1 MQFNTCMLKGT
12 EELKGAKIL
21 WKLKTCEV
29 LHNLL
34 NSEKVTKS
42 ILKLTLQKFWNPQ
55 YIEELKSFKWVNFN
69 KF

>member
-1 MQFNTCMLKGT
+1 MKFNTCMLKGT

-34 NSEKVTKS
+34 NSEKVTES
-42 ILKLTLQKFWNPQ
+42 QF
-55 YIEELKSFKWVNFN
+55 
-69 KF
+69 

>member
-1 MQFNTCMLKGT
+1 MQFTTCMLKGT

-34 NSEKVTKS
+34 NSEKLQKVNFKTHTTK
-42 ILKLTLQKFWNPQ
+42 ILKSTIYWRAKKFQKSQFQ
-55 YIEELKSFKWVNFN
+55 
-69 KF
+69 